1 MLNDFWAEIAR
12 INYEFEKTTSTS
24 LLKAPRTVIWLSIVL
39 MKDIQSVID
48 SFEEL
53 VNPFM
58 EQGND
63 LLITDTRDII
73 NNNVVEVVKNVDKI
87 GQEQYS
93 SYVECM

>member
-1 MLNDFWAEIAR
+1 
-12 INYEFEKTTSTS
+12 
-24 LLKAPRTVIWLSIVL
+24 